1 MRQPRR
7 YFYGEKMK
15 QTFSLKGKTIE
26 FLKVML
32 PILISQVAVIAA
44 GFFNMVMAGHLSD
57 EDLAGVSFSVNLYLP
72 FFTSL
77 MGVISALTP
86 IIARYYGAGKYQ
98 NIGFETGQG
107 IYWSLLLAFIFVAM
121 GYIALPLLLPL
132 LSLAPAVEQITK
144 DYLFY
149 FSFGIP
155 IFFVFVAL
163 KNLIDAHGKTR
174 LTMAITLTTV
184 PINIV
189 LNYIFMYGA
198 FGMESYGGA
207 GAGIGTAI
215 TYCITFLM
223 AATIVLFMKPFSNYK
238 IFRMMPK
245 PQFRIWKNHL
255 KLGLPIGGAIFCENS
270 IFGAV
275 GVLMTI
281 YGTTVMAAHQVT
293 MNFTT
298 LIYMTPLSVSF
309 ALAILVGYEVGAKR
323 FNDAK
328 TYITIGRVWAILF
341 IAAITAFAFQF
352 REEISAV
359 YTSSPKILEIL
370 PMFLLYGAFMQVADS
385 INAPLQGALRGYKD
399 VNAAFFL
406 SLISYWII
414 GLPLG
419 FFLANYTDFSY
430 YGFWVGLI
438 AGVGIGAIFLSFRLK
453 KVQKSVAT
461 N

>member
-1 MRQPRR
+1 
-7 YFYGEKMK
+7 MK
-15 QTFSLKGKTIE
+15 QTFSLKDKTIE

-44 GFFNMVMAGHLSD
+44 NFFNMVMAGHLSD
-57 EDLAGVSFSVNLYLP
+57 EDLAGVAFGVNLYLP

-86 IIARYYGAGKYQ
+86 IIARYYGAGKFQ
-98 NIGFETGQG
+98 NIGYETGQG
-107 IYWSLLLAFIFVAM
+107 IYWALILSFMFVAM
-121 GYIALPLLLPL
+121 GYIFLPLLLPL
-132 LSLAPAVEQITK
+132 LSLEPLVEQITK

-149 FSFGIP
+149 VSFGIP
-155 IFFVFVAL
+155 IFFVFVVL

-189 LNYIFMYGA
+189 LNYVFMYGA

-215 TYCITFLM
+215 TYAVNFLI
-223 AATIVLFMKPFSNYK
+223 ASVIVLFMHPFSGYK

-245 PQFRIWKNHL
+245 PQLNIWKNHL

-275 GVLMTI
+275 GILMTA

-309 ALAILVGYEVGAKR
+309 ALAILVGYEAGAKR
-323 FNDAK
+323 FKDAK
-328 TYITIGRVWAILF
+328 TYIVIGRVWTVVF
-341 IAAITAFAFQF
+341 IAAVTAFAFQY
-352 REEISAV
+352 REEIAAV
-359 YTSSPKILEIL
+359 YTSSHKVLEIL
-370 PMFLLYGAFMQVADS
+370 PTFLLYGAFMQVADS
-385 INAPLQGALRGYKD
+385 LNAPIQGALRGYKD
-399 VNAAFFL
+399 VNAAFLF
-406 SLISYWII
+406 SLLSYWII
-414 GLPLG
+414 GLPFGLL
-419 FFLANYTDFSY
+419 LANYTSFSY
-430 YGFWVGLI
+430 YGFWLGLV
-438 AGVGIGAIFLSFRLK
+438 AGVGIGAICLSFRLK
-453 KVQKSVAT
+453 TVQKSIIAT
-461 N
+461 

>member
-1 MRQPRR
+1 
-7 YFYGEKMK
+7 MK
-15 QTFSLKGKTIE
+15 QTFSLRHKIIE
-26 FLKVML
+26 FLRVML

-44 GFFNMVMAGHLSD
+44 NFFNMVMAGHLSD
-57 EDLAGVSFSVNLYLP
+57 EDLAGVAFGVNLYLP

-77 MGVISALTP
+77 MGVVSALTP

-98 NIGFETGQG
+98 NIGYETGQG
-107 IYWSLLLAFIFVAM
+107 IYWSFLLAVMFVIM
-121 GYIALPLLLPL
+121 GYIFVPVILPL
-132 LSLAPAVEQITK
+132 LSLAPMVEQVTK

-149 FSFGIP
+149 CSFGVP

-184 PINIV
+184 PINIF
-189 LNYIFMYGA
+189 LNYVFMYGA

-215 TYCITFLM
+215 TYCIAFLI
-223 AATIVLFMKPFSNYK
+223 AAAIVLFMTPFSSYK

-245 PQFRIWKNHL
+245 PAFHIWKNHL

-275 GVLMTI
+275 GILMTI

-323 FNDAK
+323 FDDAK
-328 TYITIGRVWAILF
+328 TYITIGRVWAVVF
-341 IAAITAFAFQF
+341 IAVITAFAFHF
-352 REEISAV
+352 REEISEV

-385 INAPLQGALRGYKD
+385 INAPIQGALRGYKD
-399 VNAAFFL
+399 VNVAFFL
-406 SLISYWII
+406 SLVSYWII
-414 GLPLG
+414 GLPFGL
-419 FFLANYTDFSY
+419 FLANYTDFSY

-438 AGVGIGAIFLSFRLK
+438 VGVAIGAIFLTLRLK
-453 KVQKSVAT
+453 KVQKSIVSS
-461 N
+461 